1 MKEKNEEKKRGSVKH
16 MGNEMGK
23 VIREKKSGGWKLR
36 LLQVLVVLIV
46 FAGVG
51 IAIYAQDYYRASVT
65 ALEAIEEGN
74 IVDGDLVYG
83 QEDATRGVI
92 IYPGGKVD
100 EKAYAYLAKSLSDL
114 GYEAVV
120 LKMPLKLAILGG
132 NKARKYIEGS
142 ERIEEWV
149 VIGHSL
155 GGVAAA
161 GFIEKNP
168 EKIEGMVFMGS
179 YPTENT
185 DLRDNGI
192 DIYSLIGTEDRIV
205 NREAFLAAIEAL
217 GESVELVEIP
227 GGNHSYYANYGNQE
241 NDGAASIGYA
251 EQQQYI
257 LDAVT
262 EIFAD

>member
-1 MKEKNEEKKRGSVKH
+1 

-23 VIREKKSGGWKLR
+23 VIREKKSGGWRLR
-36 LLQVLVVLIV
+36 LLQILLVLIV

-51 IAIYAQDYYRASVT
+51 ITIYAQDYYRASVT
-65 ALEAIEEGN
+65 ALEAIEEAN

-83 QEDATRGVI
+83 QEEATKGVI

-114 GYEAVV
+114 GYETVV

-132 NKARKYIEGS
+132 NRAKKYIEGN

-168 EKIEGMVFMGS
+168 EKVAGMVFMGS
-179 YPTENT
+179 YPTEGTN
-185 DLRDNGI
+185 LGDNGI
-192 DIYSLIGTEDRIV
+192 DIYSFVGTEDRIV
-205 NREAFLAAIEAL
+205 NREAILASIDTL
-217 GESVELVEIP
+217 GESGRLVEIP

-251 EQQQYI
+251 EQQKFI

-262 EIFAD
+262 EIFGD